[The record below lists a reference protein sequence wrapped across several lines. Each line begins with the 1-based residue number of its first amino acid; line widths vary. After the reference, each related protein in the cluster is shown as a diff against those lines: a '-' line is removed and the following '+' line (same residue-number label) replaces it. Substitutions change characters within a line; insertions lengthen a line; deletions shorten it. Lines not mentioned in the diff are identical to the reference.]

1 MDETISQG
9 IIPEIG
15 MEFETEVEA
24 YDVYM
29 KYAKATCFGTR
40 KKTVHKD
47 PITVDVAQSCG
58 LRPKKIVDVMAKE
71 VGGIQHLGFTHIDL
85 KNYLRTKRTLEIKQ
99 ALLYDETIETFE
111 WLFGAFE
118 DAMMGKRPKT
128 ILTDQDQAMSAALAS
143 KWLSTYHRLCVW
155 HIFQNAAIHLSSV
168 FSSFKNT
175 FAADFSRCLYDFE
188 EESEFLDAWNKM
200 LEKFNLKDNQW
211 LARMFS
217 LMEKWALVY
226 GRSTFYADIITT
238 QRSECMNAV
247 VKHYVNYKN
256 NIVEVFRHFQR
267 LIDDRREKESIEDF
281 KNAQS
286 SPVMTFPLEI
296 LKHAAIVYTH
306 KMFALFSEEL
316 RKAFESKIERKTNNV
331 HNTMGNDIDGMAGK
345 TNNVTV
351 EANKVGDISTNGD
364 INESQI
370 KGVKPKGRVT
380 YQSSKKRPKN
390 ALEQAISRK
399 RKPKVAK
406 SGLKHVSSTQE
417 YEGSKLIN
425 NEYWNLTYNVFDNQ
439 TKNIGKNVG
448 DDEELSC
455 DIDVNCYPSE
465 SEESDNEL
473 IDTELFDENDSVV
486 KEKNIV
492 VYDDITKLLDGCV
505 GHDDNENIFR
515 LCKLCQ
521 QCAFF

>member
-1 MDETISQG
+1 
-9 IIPEIG
+9 
-15 MEFETEVEA
+15 
-24 YDVYM
+24 
-29 KYAKATCFGTR
+29 
-40 KKTVHKD
+40 
-47 PITVDVAQSCG
+47 
-58 LRPKKIVDVMAKE
+58 
-71 VGGIQHLGFTHIDL
+71 
-85 KNYLRTKRTLEIKQ
+85 
-99 ALLYDETIETFE
+99 
-111 WLFGAFE
+111 
-118 DAMMGKRPKT
+118 
-128 ILTDQDQAMSAALAS
+128 MSAALAS

-175 FAADFSRCLYDFE
+175 FAADFSRCVYDFE
-188 EESEFLDAWNKM
+188 EESEFLDAWNEM

-226 GRSTFYADIITT
+226 GRSTFCADIITT

-267 LIDDRREKESIEDF
+267 LIDDRREKESIEDL

-296 LKHAAIVYTH
+296 LKHAATVYTH

-316 RKAFESKIERKTNNV
+316 RKAFESKIESENQLGR
-331 HNTMGNDIDGMAGK
+331 K

-380 YQSSKKRPKN
+380 YQSSKRPKN

-417 YEGSKLIN
+417 SEGSKLIN
-425 NEYWNLTYNVFDNQ
+425 NEFWNLTYNVFDNQ
-439 TKNIGKNVG
+439 N
-448 DDEELSC
+448 
-455 DIDVNCYPSE
+455 VNCYPSE

-515 LCKLCQ
+515 LCKLWQ
-521 QCAFF
+521 QCGIHVTIDLFTDSPSDFVDTDSRRSVRGAPGSTGQSLPSESHFGRCHTPAISAASSLSISSDCCGLRGLVVDMTLEFMVELGQVVDMTLALVLVMVEQEGELTEAEQVIVAVVDTILIQDRRLLSILKEFSHFSWLLLLATRS

>member
-1 MDETISQG
+1 
-9 IIPEIG
+9 
-15 MEFETEVEA
+15 
-24 YDVYM
+24 
-29 KYAKATCFGTR
+29 
-40 KKTVHKD
+40 
-47 PITVDVAQSCG
+47 
-58 LRPKKIVDVMAKE
+58 MAKE
-71 VGGIQHLGFTHIDL
+71 VGRIQHLGFTHIDL

-99 ALLYDETIETFE
+99 GDNGGVLQYLQRMISEDPHFYYAIQLDVEDLITNIFWTDGRMIQDFGHFGDVVCFDTTCRKHRDGRPISLFVGVNHHKQTTVFGASLLYDETIETFE

-128 ILTDQDQAMSAALAS
+128 TLTDQDQAMSAALAA

-168 FSSFKNT
+168 FSSFI
-175 FAADFSRCLYDFE
+175 AADFSRCVYDFE
-188 EESEFLDAWNKM
+188 EESEFLDAWNEM

-226 GRSTFYADIITT
+226 GRSTFCADIITT

-267 LIDDRREKESIEDF
+267 LIDDRREKESIEDL

-296 LKHAAIVYTH
+296 LKHAATVYTH

-316 RKAFESKIERKTNNV
+316 RKAFESKIESENQLGRKAVESEDSYTYAIDCLL
-331 HNTMGNDIDGMAGK
+331 TMGNDIDGMAGK

-380 YQSSKKRPKN
+380 YQSSKRPKN

-417 YEGSKLIN
+417 SEGSKLIN
-425 NEYWNLTYNVFDNQ
+425 NEFWNLTYNVLALLKKAWYRFK
-439 TKNIGKNVG
+439 TVKCSLRGKLPNRQL
-448 DDEELSC
+448 EL
-455 DIDVNCYPSE
+455 
-465 SEESDNEL
+465 
-473 IDTELFDENDSVV
+473 
-486 KEKNIV
+486 K
-492 VYDDITKLLDGCV
+492 TKLLADAFSNASNYLSFIMNCV
-505 GHDDNENIFR
+505 
-515 LCKLCQ
+515 
-521 QCAFF
+521 

>member
-9 IIPEIG
+9 IIPKIG

-29 KYAKATCFGTR
+29 KYAKATGFGTR

-47 PITVDVAQSCG
+47 PIT
-58 LRPKKIVDVMAKE
+58 
-71 VGGIQHLGFTHIDL
+71 
-85 KNYLRTKRTLEIKQ
+85 

-175 FAADFSRCLYDFE
+175 FAADFSHCVYDFE
-188 EESEFLDAWNKM
+188 EESEFLDVWNEM

-226 GRSTFYADIITT
+226 GRSTFCADIITT
-238 QRSECMNAV
+238 QRN
-247 VKHYVNYKN
+247 
-256 NIVEVFRHFQR
+256 
-267 LIDDRREKESIEDF
+267 DRREKESIEDF

-286 SPVMTFPLEI
+286 YPVMTFPLEI

-316 RKAFESKIERKTNNV
+316 RKAFESKIERKTNS
-331 HNTMGNDIDGMAGK
+331 
-345 TNNVTV
+345 VTV

-380 YQSSKKRPKN
+380 YQK
-390 ALEQAISRK
+390 E
-399 RKPKVAK
+399 
-406 SGLKHVSSTQE
+406 GLHTNQE
-417 YEGSKLIN
+417 SEGSKLIN

-439 TKNIGKNVG
+439 KIAAKNIGKNVG

-473 IDTELFDENDSVV
+473 IDTELFDENDNVV